1 MIDTQLIIV
10 EGVMGSGKSTT
21 SQRIAE
27 RLRQEDIPV
36 RHVPESFRE
45 HPTNVTRTLT
55 HWHKIW
61 IEETPASF
69 IAKSQL
75 LWQHFVKQA
84 CTTSQIFV
92 FDGQFFHGDMTGLLI
107 ANTETSQI
115 VDYVDSLVEIIQPL
129 RPGLI
134 YLYQTNL
141 AENLSRTA
149 QIRGRSWLRRQVG
162 WKVDSPYCAQR
173 GYQGPAGWLKLYT
186 DYRQLTDDLFQRL
199 PISRLAIEN
208 SAGDWQ
214 NYEAQIF
221 EFLELRTLPS
231 AKQNDAEDSV

>member
-21 SQRIAE
+21 SQRIAK
-27 RLRQEDIPV
+27 RLRQELIPT

-55 HWHKIW
+55 YWHKIW

-69 IAKSQL
+69 IAKSQA
-75 LWQHFVKQA
+75 LWQNFVAQA
-84 CTTSQIFV
+84 RTTSQTFV
-92 FDGQFFHGDMTGLLI
+92 FDGQFFHGDLTGLLI
-107 ANTETSQI
+107 ANTERSQLI
-115 VDYVDSLVEIIQPL
+115 DYVDSLVEIVQPL
-129 RPGLI
+129 RPTLI

-141 AENLSRTA
+141 AESLTRTA
-149 QIRGRSWLRRQVG
+149 TMRGSSWLRGQVG

-173 GYQGPAGWLKLYT
+173 GYQGPAGWLKLYA
-186 DYRQLTDDLFQRL
+186 DYRQLTDDLFARL
-199 PISRLAIEN
+199 PIAKLAIEN

-214 NYEAQIF
+214 KYEAQLF
-221 EFLELRTLPS
+221 EFLELHTLGS
-231 AKQNDAEDSV
+231 AKQNNAEE